1 MALKSIT
8 GADFGR
14 NRSRA
19 FKDLAMDFTRNAF
32 TNDVNSVSN
41 DNAIK
46 QSVKNLVLTVPGE
59 KFYQPNYGSR
69 ITALLFEPLDPFLVD
84 AIQNEILNTLR
95 NNEKRITVTKVQCA
109 ADYENNAIEV
119 TVEYKIIGLPIVEN
133 VEFVLQRP

>member
-8 GADFGR
+8 SADFGR

-19 FKDLAMDFTRNAF
+19 FKDLAMDFTRNLF